1 MRREEDEGFT
11 IVELIVA
18 LAVLSVAMAGL
29 GMFFVDG
36 TTAVSQQRDERQ
48 ASQVAATALEQI
60 RALEAKALL
69 VGRGKDTVT
78 TQWKA
83 ASDTS
88 PFKERLK
95 PYLKSMKMEWSADA
109 DAAAGDDAAIPTKT
123 KSVTVGGI
131 TFEQSIFVGGCEVYF
146 MTTDDC
152 VDPSTST
159 KRPADATTILQYFRV
174 VVLETWPHKSCPET
188 GGRCAYI
195 ASTLV
200 SRVAEPVFD
209 VKRPSP
215 VVRNLTL
222 NPVPVFYNGVTMA
235 TPFQFKA
242 TGGTLPNT
250 WVFTGLPPGIT
261 GSTDGQLSGTAT
273 KVGTYSGGTAK
284 VTDKAGRSDTLSSI
298 TYRVVDPPTITLASA
313 PRTHVGEAATIQP
326 TAAGGDLTGSP
337 KYTFSATGLPA
348 EMTIN
353 TGTGAITGNA
363 IATYTAVI
371 RVTDINGAFAEVTY
385 THNVHPDLTLVKPA
399 DQQVN
404 SGTSV
409 NATVSASGG
418 YGTYTYAATDLP
430 TGVTINTTTGKI
442 TGVALIPGRYL
453 PTVSVTDAL
462 GLTKSDRFALVI
474 ANPAALGFT
483 SPTTE
488 MTSALNQAVTVPVTT
503 NATALGNKATTV
515 TAVGLPPG
523 LTYNT
528 GKDTISGTPTKAG
541 TYLVTLTAVSVTP
554 AQTAITTFVWTIA

>member
-36 TTAVSQQRDERQ
+36 TSAVSQQRDERQ

-69 VGRGKDTVT
+69 VGRGKNTVT
-78 TQWKA
+78 DQWKTA
-83 ASDTS
+83 TETS
-88 PFKERLK
+88 VFRSRLS
-95 PYLKSMKMEWSADA
+95 PYLKSMKLEWSADA
-109 DAAAGDDAAIPTKT
+109 DVASGDDAAIPTKT

-131 TFEQSIFVGGCEVYF
+131 TFDQTIFVGGCEVYY

-152 VDPSTST
+152 VDPSTAT
-159 KRPADATTILQYFRV
+159 NRPADATTILQYFRV

-222 NPVPVFYNGVTMA
+222 NPVPVFYNGVAIA

-261 GSTDGQLSGTAT
+261 GAADGTLSGTAT

-284 VTDKAGRSDTLSSI
+284 VTDKSGRSDTLSNI

-337 KYTFSATGLPA
+337 KYVFSATGLPA
-348 EMTIN
+348 EMAIN
-353 TGTGAITGNA
+353 SSTGAITGNA

-371 RVTDINGAFAEVTY
+371 RVTDINNAFAEVTY
-385 THNVHPDLTLVKPA
+385 THTVYPDLVLVKPA
-399 DQQVN
+399 DQQVS
-404 SGTSV
+404 SGASV

-418 YGTYTYAATDLP
+418 YGTYTYAATNLP
-430 TGVTINTTTGKI
+430 TGVTINTSTGKI
-442 TGVALIPGRYL
+442 TGVPLIPGRYL
-453 PTVSVTDAL
+453 PTVSVTDGL
-462 GLTKSDRFALVI
+462 SLTKSDRFVLVVS
-474 ANPAALGFT
+474 NPAALGFT

-488 MTSALNQAVTVPVTT
+488 MTSTLNQAVTVPVTT
-503 NATALGNKATTV
+503 NAATLGNKATTV

-523 LTYNT
+523 LTYNS